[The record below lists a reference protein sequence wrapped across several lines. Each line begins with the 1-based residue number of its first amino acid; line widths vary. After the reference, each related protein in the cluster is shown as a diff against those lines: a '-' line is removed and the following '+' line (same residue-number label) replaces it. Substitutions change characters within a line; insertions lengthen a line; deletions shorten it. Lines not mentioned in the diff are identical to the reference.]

1 MFLRRAYQLSHW
13 PCLSWRLPF
22 DERMVAASTI
32 GKPVDHRSRK
42 AHDRLLGR
50 NVAADKNLPLRL
62 VAASP
67 SGPSLREAEPDAG

>member
-1 MFLRRAYQLSHW
+1 
-13 PCLSWRLPF
+13 
-22 DERMVAASTI
+22 MVAASTI